1 MKGNGQ
7 IDSGSQRSR
16 RGRVGVVT
24 RGSLVEGLEMK
35 LDAERNV
42 EDMKAGKF
50 VVIEGDKN
58 DFFSMVTDM
67 RLDAT
72 NSEILLHPPARS
84 DELLRQVLA
93 GTGTYNIVSLR
104 PMLMMSKDP
113 TSRDFD
119 DGPRPVKAIPSH
131 FSLVQEAEE
140 EDVACIFGREGDSE
154 GKYFSIGSPLDMDTE
169 VCIDMMRFA
178 ERSNGIFGKTGTG
191 KSFLT
196 RLALCGLIHYDRA
209 VNLIFDVHNEY
220 GWKAMKETAGKT
232 SSFVKGLK
240 QLFGDRVAIFSLD
253 PKSTRA
259 RGIQPD
265 HEVYITYDQIAVED
279 IAPLQDE
286 LKLNPTAIESA
297 YLVYAI
303 YKNSW
308 LRTLL
313 SLEGPDVEEFAGEIG
328 AHAGSLVALHR
339 KLKRLESFP
348 FMVKK
353 LESSNGDHRG
363 DCDREGDCVDRIME
377 HLDAGINVVLEF
389 GQQTSMLC
397 YLLVANVLARRI
409 HEMYVKKSERFYAT
423 QRPED
428 QPRQLMITI
437 EEAHKFLNPSAAK
450 QTIFGTIAREMR
462 KYYVSLLI
470 VDQRPSGIDDEVL
483 SQIGT
488 RITALLNDE
497 KDISAVLTGVSG
509 TEGLRSVL
517 ASLDSKQQALV
528 LGHAVPMPVVIKT
541 REYGEEFYKAM
552 GADVEDAG
560 QRRQQAEN
568 ERELLFGPE

>member
-1 MKGNGQ
+1 MAKRA
-7 IDSGSQRSR
+7 SRGSAGAATQAPYR
-16 RGRVGVVT
+16 RHGGRLGVIT

-35 LDAERNV
+35 LEPERNV

-50 VVIEGDKN
+50 VIIEGDKN

-67 RLDAT
+67 RLDST
-72 NSEILLHPPARS
+72 GLEVLLHPPERR
-84 DELLRQVLA
+84 EGLLREVLS
-93 GTGTYNIVSLR
+93 GTATYNIVALR
-104 PMLMMSKDP
+104 PMLMMLQGVGGNGQGEE
-113 TSRDFD
+113 

-131 FSLVQEAEE
+131 FSRVVEAHE
-140 EDVACIFGREGDSE
+140 EDVSRIFGREDDGQSR
-154 GKYFSIGSPLDMDTE
+154 YFSIGNPLDMETP
-169 VCIDMMRFA
+169 VCIDMLRFA

-209 VNLIFDVHNEY
+209 VNLIFDMHNEY
-220 GWKAMKETAGKT
+220 GFKAMKETAGANT
-232 SSFVKGLK
+232 TFVKGLK
-240 QLFGDRVAIFSLD
+240 QLFGERVAIFSLD

-265 HEVYITYDQIAVED
+265 FEVYISYDQIAVED

-286 LKLNPTAIESA
+286 LKLNPTAVESA

-303 YKNSW
+303 YKERW

-313 SLEGPDVEEFAGEIG
+313 SLEGPDVEEFAQEIG
-328 AHAGSLVALHR
+328 AHPGSLVALHR

-348 FMVKK
+348 FMVQ
-353 LESSNGDHRG
+353 NFRDGDV
-363 DCDREGDCVDRIME
+363 VDRIIE
-377 HLDAGINVVLEF
+377 YLDAGTNVVLEF

-397 YLLVANVLARRI
+397 YLLVANIISRRI
-409 HEMYVKKSERFYAT
+409 HEMYVKKSERYYAT
-423 QRPED
+423 QRAED

-437 EEAHKFLNPSAAK
+437 EEAHKFLNPAAAR

-462 KYYVSLLI
+462 KYYVSLLV

-483 SQIGT
+483 SQLGT
-488 RITALLNDE
+488 KITALLNDE
-497 KDISAVLTGVSG
+497 KDIAAVLTGVSG
-509 TEGLRSVL
+509 SDALRGVL

-528 LGHAVPMPVVIKT
+528 LGHAVPMPVVIRT

-552 GADVEDAG
+552 GSLDGLPEVE
-560 QRRQQAEN
+560 RRQKAE
-568 ERELLFGPE
+568 EAAAVLYGEGE

>member
-1 MKGNGQ
+1 MAKRKGNGLAAAATRDQQ
-7 IDSGSQRSR
+7 I
-16 RGRVGVVT
+16 GVIT
-24 RGSLVEGLEMK
+24 KGSLVDGLEMK
-35 LDAERNV
+35 LDSEQNV

-67 RLDAT
+67 RLDA
-72 NSEILLHPPARS
+72 NNQEVLLHPPS
-84 DELLRQVLA
+84 QEDELLRKVLA
-93 GTGTYNIVSLR
+93 GTSTYNIVSLR
-104 PMLMMSKDP
+104 PMLMMPKTAGEDE
-113 TSRDFD
+113 
-119 DGPRPVKAIPSH
+119 GPRPVKAIPSH
-131 FSLVQEAEE
+131 FSEVQEAMEH
-140 EDVACIFGREGDSE
+140 DVAKIFGREGDPE
-154 GKYFSIGSPLDMDTE
+154 GRYFSIGNPLDMDTQ
-169 VCIDMMRFA
+169 VCLDMIRFA

-196 RLALCGLIHYDRA
+196 RLVLCGLIHYDKA
-209 VNLIFDVHNEY
+209 VNLIFDMHNEY
-220 GWKAMKETAGKT
+220 GFKAMKENGST
-232 SSFVKGLK
+232 STFVKGLK
-240 QLFGDRVAIFSLD
+240 QLFGERVAIFSLD
-253 PKSTRA
+253 PQSTRA
-259 RGIQPD
+259 RGVQAD
-265 HEVYITYDQIAVED
+265 HEVYISYDQITVED

-286 LKLNPTAIESA
+286 LKLNPTAVESA

-303 YKNSW
+303 YKDRW

-313 SLEGPDVEEFAGEIG
+313 GLEGPDVEEFAREIG

-339 KLKRLESFP
+339 KLKRLENFP
-348 FMVKK
+348 FMVSK
-353 LESSNGDHRG
+353 LTDGDV
-363 DCDREGDCVDRIME
+363 VDRIME
-377 HLDAGINVVLEF
+377 YLDKGINVVLEF

-397 YLLVANVLARRI
+397 YLLVANIIARRI

-423 QRPED
+423 QRAED

-462 KYYVSLLI
+462 KYYVSLLV
-470 VDQRPSGIDDEVL
+470 VDQRPSSIDDEVL

-497 KDISAVLTGVSG
+497 KDIQAVLTGVSG

-517 ASLDSKQQALV
+517 ASLDSKQQALI

-541 REYGEEFYKAM
+541 RDYDVQFYRDMGCLDDLPEKERQTAIKKGTAALYG
-552 GADVEDAG
+552 D
-560 QRRQQAEN
+560 N
-568 ERELLFGPE
+568 

>member
-119 DGPRPVKAIPSH
+119 DGARPVKAIPSH

-140 EDVACIFGREGDSE
+140 EDVARIFG
-154 GKYFSIGSPLDMDTE
+154 
-169 VCIDMMRFA
+169 
-178 ERSNGIFGKTGTG
+178 RSNGIFGKTGTG

>member
-1 MKGNGQ
+1 MPEGNGKA
-7 IDSGSQRSR
+7 GNR
-16 RGRVGVVT
+16 RAPGVRPQQGRIGVIT

-72 NSEILLHPPARS
+72 NPEILLHPPSRS

-93 GTGTYNIVSLR
+93 GTGTYNIVSMR
-104 PMLMMSKDP
+104 PMLMMPRAGAQDP
-113 TSRDFD
+113 DSPTFD

-131 FSLVQEAEE
+131 FSVVQEAH
-140 EDVACIFGREGDSE
+140 EDDVSRIFGSEGDGD
-154 GKYFSIGSPLDMDTE
+154 GKYFSIGSPLDMDTP
-169 VCIDMMRFA
+169 VCIDMVRFA

-209 VNLIFDVHNEY
+209 VNLIFDMHNEY
-220 GWKAMKETAGKT
+220 GWKAMKESGSAST

-240 QLFGDRVAIFSLD
+240 QLFGERVAIFSLD

-265 HEVYITYDQIAVED
+265 HEVYISYDQIAVED

-286 LKLNPTAIESA
+286 LKLNPTAVESA

-303 YKNSW
+303 YKHSW

-313 SLEGPDVEEFAGEIG
+313 SLEGPDVEEFANEIG
-328 AHAGSLVALHR
+328 AHPGSLVALHR
-339 KLKRLESFP
+339 KLKRFENFP
-348 FMVKK
+348 FMVNK
-353 LESSNGDHRG
+353 LDGP
-363 DCDREGDCVDRIME
+363 DCVDRIME

-409 HEMYVKKSERFYAT
+409 HETYVKKSERFYAT
-423 QRPED
+423 QKAED

-462 KYYVSLLI
+462 KYYVSLLV

-483 SQIGT
+483 SQLGT

-497 KDISAVLTGVSG
+497 KDISAVLTGVNG

-528 LGHAVPMPVVIKT
+528 LGHAVPMPVVVRT
-541 REYGEEFYKAM
+541 REYGEAFYKAM
-552 GADVEDAG
+552 GAEDLPPAA
-560 QRRQQAEN
+560 RRERAAR
-568 ERELLFGPE
+568 EREALFGPE